1 LDHNR
6 RIEVSPIYE
15 YGCRPPG
22 WRVIEIRTRV
32 SSVRACCF
40 IANGIVVGHLAK
52 AVEKRRSTSAT
63 DPAGGW
69 LRA

>member
-1 LDHNR
+1 MNAR
-6 RIEVSPIYE
+6 KPV
-15 YGCRPPG
+15 
-22 WRVIEIRTRV
+22 RT
-32 SSVRACCF
+32 CCF
-40 IANGIVVGHLAK
+40 IANGTVVGHLAK